1 MTGSTAKTWFIAAFA
16 LVHFLATVGCLF
28 LLFYVGQYS
37 ADVGADLPRWSNV
50 LGIVA
55 VALGLPIVY
64 PLLVLN
70 ILSPQAGLGLW
81 ALVLACATN
90 SLFVALVVRYS
101 SMHFGSAFRKLRHLG
116 HRG

>member
-1 MTGSTAKTWFIAAFA
+1 MPKTWFVAAFA
-16 LVHFLATVGCLF
+16 LVHFLATLGCLL

-50 LGIVA
+50 LGVVA
-55 VALGLPIVY
+55 VGLGLPIVY
-64 PLLVLN
+64 PLLALN
-70 ILSPQAGLGLW
+70 ILNPQTGLGLW

-101 SMHFGSAFRKLRHLG
+101 STHIVSAFRKLPRLG